1 MDAFSSTRDGT
12 ARSGIFYG
20 PFAGPFGSFVAQVG
34 KSEVRLGFGPS
45 VDYSP
50 DGSVRGPVHPRPKD
64 GRPGELGR
72 VGTVR
77 SLGGDPRTPGW
88 LRKRPRP
95 SSAQGW
101 TRCQGRVGT
110 REKPGVGTQ
119 EPPVGTERS
128 HVHTPPEGG
137 RAARAGWAPERS
149 LGKEAPNLKGPPDGS
164 VRGRPNLRHGLGLR
178 FDRVGSEEAWEGA
191 RRSPDGS
198 VRGPR
203 HPWPRG
209 DGRRG
214 LAGWAP

>member
-1 MDAFSSTRDGT
+1 MSVCLRVGRCVCLRVCVCVWVRCSVCACEQGRDMCLVGGRTPLDAFSSTRDGT

-64 GRPGELGR
+64 GRPSGMGR

-101 TRCQGRVGT
+101 TRC
-110 REKPGVGTQ
+110 
-119 EPPVGTERS
+119 
-128 HVHTPPEGG
+128 
-137 RAARAGWAPERS
+137 
-149 LGKEAPNLKGPPDGS
+149 
-164 VRGRPNLRHGLGLR
+164 
-178 FDRVGSEEAWEGA
+178 
-191 RRSPDGS
+191 
-198 VRGPR
+198 
-203 HPWPRG
+203 
-209 DGRRG
+209 
-214 LAGWAP
+214 